1 MDGVCGGGGG
11 EHTIKKFLISI
22 PVFNK
27 FQADCSSGS
36 VKFMPLAT
44 MLQRKQNHPLGVTVN
59 ILLSSIF
66 LLFYPQ
72 LKKKKKKVSHTLQKE
87 TVYDPA
93 VSQGHQSNRRARKAA
108 SERQRGEEGKQEYDA
123 RSQDK
128 SGRKSHKSGTQPTAI
143 CPDKDTNS
151 SSELR
156 ELFYH

>member
-1 MDGVCGGGGG
+1 
-11 EHTIKKFLISI
+11 
-22 PVFNK
+22 
-27 FQADCSSGS
+27 
-36 VKFMPLAT
+36 

-72 LKKKKKKVSHTLQKE
+72 LKKKKVSHTLQKE

-108 SERQRGEEGKQEYDA
+108 SERQRVEERKQEYDA